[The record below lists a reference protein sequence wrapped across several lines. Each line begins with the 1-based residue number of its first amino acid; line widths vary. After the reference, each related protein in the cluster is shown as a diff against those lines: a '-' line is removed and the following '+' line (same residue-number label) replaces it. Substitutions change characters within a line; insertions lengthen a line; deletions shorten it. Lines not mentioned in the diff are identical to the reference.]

1 MDTNPA
7 GEGDELFATG
17 FPNSPGVRVSRGD
30 DDPGAVLVWYG
41 TFDEILRAL
50 HDLWWHDRR
59 IPRIRLIADWLVDR
73 GLFDPE
79 DGRSFLSDPSE
90 TASALRLVR
99 DRFDRRADAKPEAE
113 AALDAILRL
122 LDEAITQDRPVWL
135 DRI

>member
-1 MDTNPA
+1 MDDLADSFNVGRPSA
-7 GEGDELFATG
+7 
-17 FPNSPGVRVSRGD
+17 PGVRVSRGE
-30 DDPGAVLVWYG
+30 DDPGAVLLWYG

-50 HDLWWHDRR
+50 HDLWWLDRR
-59 IPRIRLIADWLVDR
+59 IPRIRLLADWLTDR

-79 DGRSFLSDPSE
+79 DGRSFLADPVE

-113 AALDAILRL
+113 AALDALLRL
-122 LDEAITQDRPVWL
+122 LDDAITEDRPVWI